1 MDNTHRKI
9 IELIVLY
16 MENKISKT
24 QQEELTAWLEKDK
37 KNRSFFQ
44 QVISPEK
51 RMQKFE
57 TRKHIDSER
66 AFSKFKKNTQPHK
79 VKSIYRLSQYAAIFL
94 VPVLVGLVYLLVNQ
108 EPATREISQSP
119 ITHGNNKAILI
130 LSQGETIDLSPD
142 HALPA
147 LPEGID
153 LVLQGDKLVYI
164 SDSTTEK
171 ERQYH
176 ELVTPRGGEFKIT
189 LPDGTFVHLN
199 SNSKLRFPKNFAP
212 DKREIF
218 LSGEAYFEVSKN
230 TNKPFLVIAEDVQV
244 KVYGTTFN
252 INTLLGNQIQTTLV
266 KGSIG
271 IRVQDS
277 SQEYILKPSQQAI
290 VQKTDGDITIRD
302 VDTTPY
308 TAWTEGIFLFD
319 NERLETILDKLA
331 LWYDVELFYQNESVK
346 NVCFTGYLKRYDNID
361 IILNAIESTVS
372 ATFHIKERTII
383 INKNEYTNR

>member
-1 MDNTHRKI
+1 
-9 IELIVLY
+9 

-24 QQEELTAWLEKDK
+24 QQEELTAWLEEDE

-252 INTLLGNQIQTTLV
+252 INTYGDDENIYTTLV
-266 KGSIG
+266 NGSVRFI
-271 IRVQDS
+271 S
-277 SQEYILKPSQQAI
+277 EKNKQEVILKPGMQSVMNTRTGNTGVRQVNVQDYISWKEGRFVFHSMTLESIMQQL
-290 VQKTDGDITIRD
+290 R
-302 VDTTPY
+302 
-308 TAWTEGIFLFD
+308 
-319 NERLETILDKLA
+319 R
-331 LWYDVELFYQNESVK
+331 WYDIEIFYQNPEIKQYEFRGVINRDMDLNK
-346 NVCFTGYLKRYDNID
+346 VLNI
-361 IILNAIESTVS
+361 ISETTNI
-372 ATFHIKERTII
+372 TFNINNRTITI
-383 INKNEYTNR
+383 SKR